1 MNEFDPRNFH
11 GQIIF
16 ENSRWDTAAEIIKG
30 NDFTIKGSLKIGEI
44 GGFSWEDSKVTR
56 VYEVIGKPNTELIL
70 GKEEIIVW
78 KEKTGEDGEASFSI
92 KYNDENFSDSWKLRD
107 DLGTQIK
114 VGFFSNTPIKLPL
127 N

>member
-70 GKEEIIVW
+70 GKEGKTVW
-78 KEKTGEDGEASFSI
+78 QGKTGEDGEASFSI